1 MEIRFSF
8 EELEIQKS
16 VRKFVKNDL
25 LPISREVDDKWALP
39 DRVREKLL
47 SMGILKTA
55 FPEEWGGVGGTFTGM
70 IIALKELSY
79 ASVVPSWLLFENF
92 MFFPYAHRLCLNH
105 FVSIFPAGPGFGK
118 SQEHL
123 L

>member
-16 VRKFVKNDL
+16 VRKFVKNEL
-25 LPISREVDDKWALP
+25 LPISREVDEKWALP

-47 SMGILKTA
+47 SMGLLRTP
-55 FPEEWGGVGGTFTGM
+55 FPEGWGGVGGTFTGM

-79 ASVVPSWLLFENF
+79 ASVVP
-92 MFFPYAHRLCLNH
+92 
-105 FVSIFPAGPGFGK
+105 
-118 SQEHL
+118 
-123 L
+123 

>member
-16 VRKFVKNDL
+16 VRKFVRNDL
-25 LPISREVDDKWALP
+25 LPITRELGKESVLS

-47 SMGILKTA
+47 SMGLLRTP
-55 FPEEWGGVGGTFTGM
+55 FPEGWGGVGGTFTGM

-79 ASVVPSWLLFENF
+79 ASVVP
-92 MFFPYAHRLCLNH
+92 
-105 FVSIFPAGPGFGK
+105 
-118 SQEHL
+118 
-123 L
+123 